1 MVKGS
6 KKSIMIRNYIKIA
19 WRNLLKR
26 KVFTTINILGLAIG
40 FGSAILI
47 YLFLGYHLSFD
58 NFHPDQNRIY
68 RVATEEHMDNI
79 GYSASVPPA
88 FAKVFRENY
97 AYAEKVAKI
106 VDREGLVLDVEQ
118 NGAVNKYK
126 RDVMFAEE
134 DFFKIFNFPLLNG
147 SNAISLSA
155 PNTAVI
161 TESEALEFYGS
172 TEVVGRT
179 FVLENNEA
187 IEITGVL
194 KDIPNTSFLN
204 ADIFIAFENL
214 REYSEFAHSES
225 WGGITTNLQCFVRL
239 KPDQDIAGI
248 EAALEELPKEHRATS
263 KNTHIYK
270 LQPLSEIHLNYE
282 YGGLDPVFL
291 IVFGIIGLFLIAI
304 ACINFINIS
313 TAQAFYRSKEI
324 GIRKV
329 LGSFKK
335 QLFWQFLSETFLI
348 GLFAAVLGIIMAI
361 LFLPAFNALFEIQL
375 TLDNL
380 VGLRFFGFLLALL
393 LLVSFLSGSYPGL
406 LLSTIVPILAL
417 KGKLNHNDTGGAT
430 TRKVLVVT
438 QFVISISLI
447 VATLVISRQIEYATK
462 TDLGFDKESIVMLE
476 VPETMTSEQFYDLKE
491 RLKQVVG
498 VQKVS
503 GCLTS
508 PGGGSAFWDTTVKYN
523 NRPEREDFSISIK
536 AGDEDYLNAF
546 NIPLVA
552 GRNFFKNDS
561 ITEMLVNE
569 KFLEKVGVASA
580 EELLGKT
587 LAVNGERIEAAIV
600 GVVKDF
606 HDSSFTDE
614 IKPVF
619 IAPNVIWYNELGVKI
634 NHLNTKATLEQLERE
649 WSQTFSN
656 HIFDYRFLD
665 ERVAAQYETEQ
676 RYLSLSKVF
685 SGLAIFIGCM
695 GLYGLI
701 LFFVGQRK
709 KEVGIRKVLGSD
721 IRDILTLFSM
731 DFLKLILIAGIIA
744 IPFAWYFMEQWLQGY
759 TYRTEIHWWYFA
771 ISIVAVLV
779 LTLFTISYQ
788 TLKVAI
794 KNPVESLRTE

>member
-1 MVKGS
+1 MFK
-6 KKSIMIRNYIKIA
+6 NYLKIA
-19 WRNLLKR
+19 WRNLIKR

-47 YLFLGYHLSFD
+47 YLFLSYHLSFD
-58 NFHPDQNRIY
+58 NFHHDKDRIY
-68 RVATEEHMDNI
+68 RMATEEHMDNVD
-79 GYSASVPPA
+79 YSASVPPA

-106 VDREGLVLDVEQ
+106 VDREGLIIDVER
-118 NGAVNKYK
+118 NGSVNKYSK
-126 RDVMFAEE
+126 DVIFAEE
-134 DFFKIFNFPLLNG
+134 DFFKIFNFPLTNG
-147 SNAISLSA
+147 DNAISLSA

-161 TESEALEFYGS
+161 TESEALELFGS
-172 TEVVGRT
+172 IEVVGET
-179 FVLENNEA
+179 FILGNNET

-194 KDIPNTSFLN
+194 KDIPNTSFMDY
-204 ADIFIAFENL
+204 DIFISFENL
-214 REYSEFAHSES
+214 EEYSEFAHGEN
-225 WGGITTNLQCFVRL
+225 WGGITTNLQCFTLL
-239 KPDQDIAGI
+239 KPNQDIANI
-248 EAALEELPKEHRATS
+248 ETALLELPKEHRPNS

-329 LGSFKK
+329 LGSFKSH
-335 QLFWQFLSETFLI
+335 LFWQFLSETFLI
-348 GLFAAVLGIIMAI
+348 SLIAIVLGIVMAI

-375 TLDNL
+375 TMESL
-380 VGLRFFGFLLALL
+380 VSLRFISFLLW
-393 LLVSFLSGSYPGL
+393 LLVLVSLFSGSYPGI
-406 LLSTIVPILAL
+406 LLSRTVPILAL

-430 TRKVLVVT
+430 TRKVLVVA

-447 VATLVISRQIEYATK
+447 VATLVISKQIEYATK

-476 VPETMTSEQFYDLKE
+476 VAETLDSEQFYGLKE

-498 VQKVS
+498 VQQVT

-508 PGGGSAFWDTTVKYN
+508 PGGGNTFWDTTVKYN
-523 NRPEREDFSISIK
+523 NRPEREEFSISIK
-536 AGDEDYLNAF
+536 VGDEDYLNAF
-546 NIPLVA
+546 DIPLVA

-569 KFLEKVGVASA
+569 KFAEKVGASSVD
-580 EELLGKT
+580 ELLGKT
-587 LAVNGERIEAAIV
+587 LAVNGERVEATIV

-606 HDSSFTDE
+606 HDSSFTEE

-619 IAPNVIWYNELGVKI
+619 IAPTVRWYNELGIKI
-634 NHLNTKATLEQLERE
+634 NHLNTAGTLTQLEKE

-665 ERVAAQYETEQ
+665 ERVAEQYETEQ

-709 KEVGIRKVLGSD
+709 KEVGIRKVLGSNVA
-721 IRDILTLFSM
+721 DILTLFSM
-731 DFLKLILIAGIIA
+731 DFLKLILIAGAIA
-744 IPFAWYFMEQWLQGY
+744 VPLAWYFMDIWLQGY

-771 ISIVAVLV
+771 ISILAVLV
-779 LTLFTISYQ
+779 LTLITISYQ
-788 TLKVAI
+788 TIKVAM
-794 KNPVESLRTE
+794 KSPVKSLRTE

>member
-1 MVKGS
+1 MFK
-6 KKSIMIRNYIKIA
+6 NYLKIA

-26 KVFTTINILGLAIG
+26 KVFTAINILGLAIG

-58 NFHPDQNRIY
+58 DFHPNQDRIY
-68 RVATEEHMDNI
+68 RMATEEHMDDV

-88 FAKVFRENY
+88 FAKVFREDY
-97 AYAEKVAKI
+97 AYADKVAKI
-106 VDREGLVLDVEQ
+106 VDREGLVLHIDQ
-118 NGAVNKYK
+118 NGQVNKYK
-126 RDVMFAEE
+126 KNVLFAEE
-134 DFFKIFNFPLLNG
+134 DFFKIFHFPLMNG
-147 SNAISLSA
+147 ENNIAIAA

-161 TESEALEFYGS
+161 TEREALALFGS
-172 TEVVGRT
+172 TNVVGKT
-179 FVLENNEA
+179 FTMEHNETIA
-187 IEITGVL
+187 ITGVL
-194 KDIPNTSFLN
+194 KNIPNTSFM
-204 ADIFIAFENL
+204 DYGIFVSFENL
-214 REYSEFAHSES
+214 EPYSGFAHGEN
-225 WGGITTNLQCFVRL
+225 WGGITTNLQCFVLL
-239 KPDQDIAGI
+239 KPNQDIASI
-248 EAALEELPKEHRATS
+248 ETALLELPKEHRPNS
-263 KNTHIYK
+263 KNKHIYK
-270 LQPLSEIHLNYE
+270 LQPLSGIHLNHK
-282 YGGLDPVFL
+282 YGGLNPTFL
-291 IVFGIIGLFLIAI
+291 IVFGIIGLFLIVI

-348 GLFAAVLGIIMAI
+348 SLFAIALGMVMA
-361 LFLPAFNALFEIQL
+361 LVFLPAFNALFEIQL
-375 TLDNL
+375 TPKSLL
-380 VGLRFFGFLLALL
+380 SIRFIGFLLLL
-393 LLVSFLSGSYPGL
+393 LVLVSFLSGSYPGV
-406 LLSTIVPILAL
+406 LLSRIVPILAI
-417 KGKLNHNDTGGAT
+417 KGKLNHNDTGGAA
-430 TRKVLVVT
+430 TRKVLVVA

-476 VPETMTSEQFYDLKE
+476 VPETMDSDAYYELKE
-491 RLKQVVG
+491 RLKRVVG
-498 VQKVS
+498 VQQVS

-508 PGGGSAFWDTTVKYN
+508 PGAGNTFWDTTVKYN

-536 AGDEDYLNAF
+536 VGDEDYLNTF
-546 NIPLVA
+546 HIPLVA

-569 KFLEKVGVASA
+569 KFAEKVGVSSV

-587 LAVNGERIEAAIV
+587 LAVNGERVEAKIV
-600 GVVKDF
+600 GVIKDF
-606 HDSSFTDE
+606 HDGSFTHE

-619 IAPNVIWYNELGVKI
+619 VAPTVQWYNELGIKI
-634 NHLNTKATLEQLERE
+634 NHLNTKATLVQLEKE

-665 ERVAAQYETEQ
+665 DRVAAQYETEQ

-709 KEVGIRKVLGSD
+709 KEVGIRKVLGSN
-721 IRDILTLFSM
+721 ITSILTLFSM
-731 DFLKLILIAGIIA
+731 DFLKLILIAGAIA
-744 IPFAWYFMEQWLQGY
+744 IPIAWYFMEAWLQGY
-759 TYRTEIHWWYFA
+759 TYRTQVHWWYFA
-771 ISIVAVLV
+771 IAILAV
-779 LTLFTISYQ
+779 LTLTMITISYQ
-788 TLKVAI
+788 TIRVAV
-794 KNPVESLRTE
+794 KSPVKSLRTE

>member
-1 MVKGS
+1 MLK
-6 KKSIMIRNYIKIA
+6 NHLKIA
-19 WRNLLKR
+19 WRSLIKR
-26 KVFTTINILGLAIG
+26 KVFTTINILGLTIG

-47 YLFLGYHLSFD
+47 YLFLSYHLSFD
-58 NFHPDQNRIY
+58 NFHPNKNRIY
-68 RVATEEHMDNI
+68 RMATEEHMDNI
-79 GYSASVPPA
+79 DYSASVPPA

-97 AYAEKVAKI
+97 GYAEAVAKI
-106 VDREGLVLDVEQ
+106 VDREGLIIDVEKS
-118 NGAVNKYK
+118 GGVNKYK
-126 RDVMFAEE
+126 KNVIFAEE
-134 DFFKIFNFPLLNG
+134 DFFKIFNFPLMNG
-147 SNAISLSA
+147 SNAITLSA

-161 TESEALEFYGS
+161 TESEALELYG
-172 TEVVGRT
+172 TVEVVGKT
-179 FVLENNEA
+179 FVLENSET

-194 KDIPNTSFLN
+194 KDIPKTSFMGH
-204 ADIFIAFENL
+204 DIFIAFENL
-214 REYSEFAHSES
+214 KEYSSFAYGEN
-225 WGGITTNLQCFVRL
+225 WGGITTNLQCFALL
-239 KPDQDIAGI
+239 KPNQDIASI
-248 EAALEELPKEHRATS
+248 EAALLELPKEHRPKS
-263 KNTHIYK
+263 KNIHVYK
-270 LQPLSEIHLNYE
+270 LQPLSEIHLNHE

-291 IVFGIIGLFLIAI
+291 IVFGIIGLFLIVI

-348 GLFAAVLGIIMAI
+348 SLFAVLLGIVMAL

-375 TLDNL
+375 TLESL
-380 VGLRFFGFLLALL
+380 LSLRFVGFLIVLL
-393 LLVSFLSGSYPGL
+393 LLVSFLSGSYPGI
-406 LLSTIVPILAL
+406 LLSRIVPILAI
-417 KGKLNHNDTGGAT
+417 KGKLNHNDTGGAA
-430 TRKVLVVT
+430 TRKVLVVA

-447 VATLVISRQIEYATK
+447 VATMVISRQIEYATK

-476 VPETMTSEQFYDLKE
+476 VPETMDSDRYYDLKE

-498 VQKVS
+498 VHQVS

-508 PGGGSAFWDTTVKYN
+508 PGAGNTFWDTTVKYN

-536 AGDEDYLNAF
+536 VGDEDYLNAF

-569 KFLEKVGVASA
+569 KFAEKVGVSSA
-580 EELLGKT
+580 EDLLGKT
-587 LAVNGERIEAAIV
+587 LAVNGERIEATIV

-606 HDSSFTDE
+606 HDSSFTNE

-619 IAPNVIWYNELGVKI
+619 IAPTVRWYNELGIKI
-634 NHLNTKATLEQLERE
+634 NHLNTKVTLAQLEKE
-649 WSQTFSN
+649 WSQTFSD

-685 SGLAIFIGCM
+685 SGLAVFIGCM

-709 KEVGIRKVLGSD
+709 KEVGIRKVLGSK
-721 IRDILTLFSM
+721 ITDILALFSM
-731 DFLKLILIAGIIA
+731 DFLKLILMAGAIAV
-744 IPFAWYFMEQWLQGY
+744 PLAWYFMDVWLQGY
-759 TYRTEIHWWYFA
+759 TYRTQIHWWYFA
-771 ISIVAVLV
+771 IAVLAVLV
-779 LTLFTISYQ
+779 LTMITISYQ
-788 TLKVAI
+788 TIRVAV
-794 KNPVESLRTE
+794 KSPVKSLRTE

>member
-1 MVKGS
+1 MFK
-6 KKSIMIRNYIKIA
+6 NYLKIA

-47 YLFLGYHLSFD
+47 YLFLSYHLSFD
-58 NFHPDQNRIY
+58 DFHPNKDRIY
-68 RVATEEHMDNI
+68 RMATEEHMDDI
-79 GYSASVPPA
+79 DYSASVPPA
-88 FAKVFRENY
+88 FAKVFREDY
-97 AYAEKVAKI
+97 AYAESVAKI
-106 VDREGLVLDVEQ
+106 VDREGLVLHINE
-118 NGAVNKYK
+118 NGKVNKHK
-126 RDVMFAEE
+126 KNVLFAEE
-134 DFFKIFNFPLLNG
+134 DFFKIFHFPLMNG
-147 SNAISLSA
+147 SNDIALSA
-155 PNTAVI
+155 PNTALL
-161 TESEALEFYGS
+161 TEREALELFG
-172 TEVVGRT
+172 TTNVVGKT
-179 FVLENNEA
+179 FTLEQNET

-194 KDIPNTSFLN
+194 RNIPSTSFMN
-204 ADIFIAFENL
+204 YGIFVSFENL
-214 REYSEFAHSES
+214 EPYSGFAHGEN
-225 WGGITTNLQCFVRL
+225 WGGITTNLQCFALL
-239 KPDQDIAGI
+239 KPNQDISSI
-248 EAALEELPKEHRATS
+248 ENVLLELPKEHRPNS

-282 YGGLDPVFL
+282 YGGLNPNFL
-291 IVFGIIGLFLIAI
+291 IVFGIIGLFLIVI

-348 GLFAAVLGIIMAI
+348 SLFAIALGIVMA
-361 LFLPAFNALFEIQL
+361 LVFLPAFNALFEIQL
-375 TLDNL
+375 APKSLL
-380 VGLRFFGFLLALL
+380 SVQFVGFLFLLL
-393 LLVSFLSGSYPGL
+393 LLVSFLSGSYPGI
-406 LLSTIVPILAL
+406 LLSRIVPILAI
-417 KGKLNHNDTGGAT
+417 KGKLNHNDTGGAS
-430 TRKVLVVT
+430 TRKVLVVA

-476 VPETMTSEQFYDLKE
+476 VPETMDSNGYYELKE
-491 RLKQVVG
+491 RLKRVVG
-498 VQKVS
+498 VQHVS

-508 PGGGSAFWDTTVKYN
+508 PGAGNTFWDTSVKYN

-536 AGDEDYLNAF
+536 VGDEDYLNTF
-546 NIPLVA
+546 NIPLAA

-569 KFLEKVGVASA
+569 KFAEKVGVSSV

-587 LAVNGERIEAAIV
+587 LAVNGDNVEAKIV

-606 HDSSFTDE
+606 HDGSFTDE

-619 IAPNVIWYNELGVKI
+619 VAPTVRWYNELGVKI
-634 NHLNTKATLEQLERE
+634 NHLNTKTTLVQLEKE

-676 RYLSLSKVF
+676 RYLSISKVF

-709 KEVGIRKVLGSD
+709 KEVGIRKVLGSNTT
-721 IRDILTLFSM
+721 DILTLFSM
-731 DFLKLILIAGIIA
+731 DFLKLILIAGAIA
-744 IPFAWYFMEQWLQGY
+744 IPVAWYFMDAWLQGY
-759 TYRTEIHWWYFA
+759 TYRTQIHWWYFA
-771 ISIVAVLV
+771 IAILGVLM
-779 LTLFTISYQ
+779 LTMITISYQ
-788 TLKVAI
+788 TIRVAV
-794 KNPVESLRTE
+794 KSPVKSLRTE